1 MFPVALIGRPNVGKS
16 TLFNKL
22 IGRKRAIVHDEPGV
36 TRDWREGEAKIGG
49 TSFRVLDT
57 AGLEEAFDDSLA
69 ARMRQQTEQALEQ
82 ADLALFMID
91 ARVGITPTDEH
102 FSKWLRTAGIETWVI
117 ANKCEGRAGN
127 AGILD
132 AYSLGHGD
140 VLPLSAEHGDGLG
153 GLYSDL
159 VQRIAEEPEGD
170 EPDDDGLNL
179 AAAAEAEEAEDGRS
193 YEIRPHR
200 PLHLVVAGRPN
211 VGKSTLINRLLGQD
225 RLLTGPEAGITRDAI
240 VVDLRWQ
247 ERAIRLWDTAG
258 LRRKANVRD
267 KLETM
272 SNQDTLRA
280 IRFAEVVLLL
290 LDSDGVLDRQDLTI
304 ARQVLDE
311 GRALI
316 IGVNKWD
323 QVEDPKAV
331 MGRLGDR
338 LQTSLAQ
345 AKGVITMPLSGQ
357 EGYNLD
363 RVLETA
369 FEARKTWSTRLSTS
383 LLNKW
388 LSYHTERHPPPL
400 VAGRRIKL
408 RYATQVKSRPPTFAI
423 FGSRISELPGSYQG
437 YLINALRED
446 FDLWGTPIRLLLRAG
461 QNPYSSKD

>member
-1 MFPVALIGRPNVGKS
+1 MFTVALIGRPNVGKS

-49 TSFRVLDT
+49 VSFRVLDT

-69 ARMRQQTEQALEQ
+69 ARMRQQTEQALGQ

-127 AGILD
+127 AGVLD

-153 GLYSDL
+153 SLFTDL
-159 VQRIAEEPEGD
+159 VQRVSEAPVEEEA
-170 EPDDDGLNL
+170 DDGLNL
-179 AAAAEAEEAEDGRS
+179 NAAQEAEEAEDGRS
-193 YEIRPHR
+193 YEIKPNR

-240 VVDLRWQ
+240 VVDLAWKD
-247 ERAIRLWDTAG
+247 RAIRLWDTAG
-258 LRRKANVRD
+258 LRRKANVKD

-311 GRALI
+311 GRGLI
-316 IGVNKWD
+316 IGVNKFD
-323 QVEDPKAV
+323 KVDDPAAV
-331 MGRLGDR
+331 MGRLNDR

-345 AKGVITMPLSGQ
+345 AKGVTTMPLSGL

-369 FEARKTWSTRLSTS
+369 FEARKTWSTRLSTA

-408 RYATQVKSRPPTFAI
+408 RYATQVKSRPPTFAV
-423 FGSRISELPGSYQG
+423 FGSRVSELPGSYQG

-461 QNPYSSKD
+461 QNPYSKKK

>member
-1 MFPVALIGRPNVGKS
+1 MFTVALIGRPNVGKS

-36 TRDWREGEAKIGG
+36 TRDWREGDAKIGG
-49 TSFRVLDT
+49 VSFRVLDT

-69 ARMRQQTEQALEQ
+69 ARMRQQTEQALDQ

-91 ARVGITPTDEH
+91 ARVGVTPTDEH
-102 FSKWLRTAGIETWVI
+102 FAKWLRTAGIETWVI

-127 AGILD
+127 AGVLD

-140 VLPLSAEHGDGLG
+140 VHPLSAEHGDGLG
-153 GLYSDL
+153 SLFSDL
-159 VQRIAEEPEGD
+159 VQRVSEAPQVEEE
-170 EPDDDGLNL
+170 DDGLNL
-179 AAAAEAEEAEDGRS
+179 NAAQEAEEREDGRS
-193 YEIRPHR
+193 YEIKPNR

-211 VGKSTLINRLLGQD
+211 VGKSTLINRLLGQE

-240 VVDLRWQ
+240 VVDLSWKD
-247 ERAIRLWDTAG
+247 RAIRLWDTAG
-258 LRRKANVRD
+258 LRRKANVKD

-290 LDSDGVLDRQDLTI
+290 LDSDGVMDKQDLTI
-304 ARQVLDE
+304 ARQVLEE
-311 GRALI
+311 GRGLI
-316 IGVNKWD
+316 IGVNKFD
-323 QVEDPKAV
+323 KVTDPSAV
-331 MGRLGDR
+331 MGRLNDR

-345 AKGVITMPLSGQ
+345 AKGVITMPLSGL

-388 LSYHTERHPPPL
+388 LTYHTERHPPPL

-408 RYATQVKSRPPTFAI
+408 RYATQVKSRPPTFAV
-423 FGSRISELPGSYQG
+423 FGSRVAELPGSYQG
-437 YLINALRED
+437 YLVNALRED

-461 QNPYSSKD
+461 QNPYSKKK

>member
-1 MFPVALIGRPNVGKS
+1 MFTVALIGRPNVGKS

-49 TSFRVLDT
+49 LSFRVLDT

-69 ARMRQQTEQALEQ
+69 ARMRQQTEQALGQ

-127 AGILD
+127 AGVLD

-153 GLYSDL
+153 SLFTDL
-159 VQRIAEEPEGD
+159 VQRVSEAPVED
-170 EPDDDGLNL
+170 EADDGLNL
-179 AAAAEAEEAEDGRS
+179 NAAQEAEEAEDGRS
-193 YEIRPHR
+193 YEIKPNR

-240 VVDLRWQ
+240 VVDLAWKD
-247 ERAIRLWDTAG
+247 RAIRLWDTAG
-258 LRRKANVRD
+258 LRRKANVKD

-290 LDSDGVLDRQDLTI
+290 LDSDGVLDKQDLTI
-304 ARQVLDE
+304 ARQVLEE
-311 GRALI
+311 GRGLI
-316 IGVNKWD
+316 IGVNKFD
-323 QVEDPKAV
+323 KVEDPAAV
-331 MGRLGDR
+331 MGRLNDR

-345 AKGVITMPLSGQ
+345 AKGVITMPLSGL

-363 RVLETA
+363 RVLQTA
-369 FEARKTWSTRLSTS
+369 FEARKTWSTRLSTA

-408 RYATQVKSRPPTFAI
+408 RYATQVKSRPPTFAV
-423 FGSRISELPGSYQG
+423 FGSRVSELPGSYQG

-461 QNPYSSKD
+461 QNPYSNKK

>member
-1 MFPVALIGRPNVGKS
+1 MFTVALIGRPNVGKS

-49 TSFRVLDT
+49 TTFRVLDT

-69 ARMRQQTEQALEQ
+69 ARMRQQTEQALGQ

-127 AGILD
+127 AGVLD

-140 VLPLSAEHGDGLG
+140 VHPLSAEHGDGLG
-153 GLYSDL
+153 SLYTDL
-159 VQRIAEEPEGD
+159 VQRVAEAPVVEEAD
-170 EPDDDGLNL
+170 EGLNL
-179 AAAAEAEEAEDGRS
+179 NAAQEAEENEDGRS
-193 YEIRPHR
+193 YEIKPNR

-240 VVDLRWQ
+240 VVDLTWKDRG
-247 ERAIRLWDTAG
+247 IRLWDTAG
-258 LRRKANVRD
+258 LRRKAHVKD

-304 ARQVLDE
+304 ARQVLEE
-311 GRALI
+311 GRGLI
-316 IGVNKWD
+316 IGVNKFD
-323 QVEDPKAV
+323 KVGDPKAV
-331 MGRLGDR
+331 MGRLSDR

-345 AKGVITMPLSGQ
+345 AKGVITMPLSGL

-363 RVLETA
+363 RVLDTA
-369 FEARKTWSTRLSTS
+369 FDARKTWSTRLSTA

-408 RYATQVKSRPPTFAI
+408 RYATQVKSRPPTFAV
-423 FGSRISELPGSYQG
+423 FGSRVSELPGSYQS

-461 QNPYSSKD
+461 QNPYSGKK

>member
-1 MFPVALIGRPNVGKS
+1 M
-16 TLFNKL
+16 
-22 IGRKRAIVHDEPGV
+22 
-36 TRDWREGEAKIGG
+36 
-49 TSFRVLDT
+49 
-57 AGLEEAFDDSLA
+57 
-69 ARMRQQTEQALEQ
+69 
-82 ADLALFMID
+82 
-91 ARVGITPTDEH
+91 
-102 FSKWLRTAGIETWVI
+102 
-117 ANKCEGRAGN
+117 
-127 AGILD
+127 
-132 AYSLGHGD
+132 
-140 VLPLSAEHGDGLG
+140 
-153 GLYSDL
+153 
-159 VQRIAEEPEGD
+159 
-170 EPDDDGLNL
+170 
-179 AAAAEAEEAEDGRS
+179 
-193 YEIRPHR
+193 
-200 PLHLVVAGRPN
+200 
-211 VGKSTLINRLLGQD
+211 
-225 RLLTGPEAGITRDAI
+225 
-240 VVDLRWQ
+240 
-247 ERAIRLWDTAG
+247 
-258 LRRKANVRD
+258 RD

-363 RVLETA
+363 RVLKTA

-437 YLINALRED
+437 YLMNALRED

>member
-1 MFPVALIGRPNVGKS
+1 MFTVALIGRPNVGKS

-49 TSFRVLDT
+49 VAFRVLDT

-127 AGILD
+127 AGVLD

-153 GLYSDL
+153 SLFTDL
-159 VQRIAEEPEGD
+159 VQRVSEAPVVEEA
-170 EPDDDGLNL
+170 DDGLNL
-179 AAAAEAEEAEDGRS
+179 NAAQEAEEAEDGRS
-193 YEIRPHR
+193 YEIKPNR

-240 VVDLRWQ
+240 VVDLTWQ
-247 ERAIRLWDTAG
+247 DRAIRLWDTAG
-258 LRRKANVRD
+258 LRRKANVKD

-272 SNQDTLRA
+272 SNQDSLRA

-290 LDSDGVLDRQDLTI
+290 LDSDGVLDKQDLTI
-304 ARQVLDE
+304 ARQVLEE
-311 GRALI
+311 GRGLI
-316 IGVNKWD
+316 IGVNKFD
-323 QVEDPKAV
+323 KVDDPAAV
-331 MGRLGDR
+331 MGRLNDR

-345 AKGVITMPLSGQ
+345 AKGVTTMPLSGL

-369 FEARKTWSTRLSTS
+369 FEARKTWSTRLSTA

-408 RYATQVKSRPPTFAI
+408 RYATQVKSRPPTFAV
-423 FGSRISELPGSYQG
+423 FGSRVSELPGSYQG

-461 QNPYSSKD
+461 QNPYSKKK

>member
-1 MFPVALIGRPNVGKS
+1 MFTVALIGRPNVGKS

-22 IGRKRAIVHDEPGV
+22 IGRKRAIVHDQPGV

-127 AGILD
+127 AGVLD

-140 VLPLSAEHGDGLG
+140 VHPLSAEHGDGLG
-153 GLYSDL
+153 SLFTDL
-159 VQRIAEEPEGD
+159 VQRVSEAPAVEEE
-170 EPDDDGLNL
+170 DDGLNL
-179 AAAAEAEEAEDGRS
+179 RAAQEAEEAEDGRS
-193 YEIRPHR
+193 YEIKPNR

-247 ERAIRLWDTAG
+247 DRAIRLWDTAG
-258 LRRKANVRD
+258 LRRKANVKD

-304 ARQVLDE
+304 ARQVLEE
-311 GRALI
+311 GRGLI
-316 IGVNKWD
+316 IGVNKFD
-323 QVEDPKAV
+323 KVDDPAAV
-331 MGRLGDR
+331 MGRLNDR

-345 AKGVITMPLSGQ
+345 AKGVITMPLSGL

-363 RVLETA
+363 RVLDTA
-369 FEARKTWSTRLSTS
+369 FEARKTWSTRLSTA

-408 RYATQVKSRPPTFAI
+408 RYATQVKSRPPTFAV
-423 FGSRISELPGSYQG
+423 FGSRVSELPGSYQG

-461 QNPYSSKD
+461 QNPYSGKK